1 MRITN
6 SGRKS
11 VPLTVSVN
19 PGPRAIALD
28 GERLVTFGAT
38 GVELRPLTVLWWKE
52 GLDDGSELS
61 RVPGALWLDLN
72 LAEEPEPALR
82 LRVCFS
88 SGAPLSLGAPAR
100 SDELLDCFDE
110 FRGAEICA
118 VKK

>member
-6 SGRKS
+6 SGKKS

-38 GVELRPLTVLWWKE
+38 GVELRLVVVRWWKE
-52 GLDDGSELS
+52 GFDGGFELS
-61 RVPGALWLDLN
+61 RASGARWPELDLTE
-72 LAEEPEPALR
+72 AVDPECT
-82 LRVCFS
+82 LRVSFS
-88 SGAPLSLGAPAR
+88 SDAPATLMANR
-100 SDELLDCFDE
+100 PEELLDCFDE
-110 FRGAEICA
+110 FRGEICA